1 MRKGKTLLA
10 LLLALAMTVSALG
23 DSQLFVLAEGGTAEE
38 GASPGTEEIEEPVEE
53 AAEEKPAAEEPE
65 VPAEEPETPV
75 EEQPESPAEEPA
87 ETPAEEQP
95 AEEQPAE
102 QPESEE
108 PAKEQPAEEQPAEQ
122 PEGEETAK
130 EQPVEEQPNGEEP
143 AEAPETPA
151 EEQPTETVEEPAAP
165 AETPAE
171 EQPAEVPAAEV
182 PVAEQPA
189 EETEAELST
198 EPLEFE
204 EELDGVRVKAYAE
217 AGIFPEDAVMSVTAV
232 TEEDEAY
239 GETEAALQ
247 EDSIAYD
254 GFLAYD
260 ISFFDKDGEKQEPE
274 AGTVKVS
281 VEIAADQF
289 PGGIDI
295 ESFAVQHLAE
305 LEDGIQVETVADAA
319 EKTDGTMELTEDSVI
334 AEFQVESFSTFA
346 VTWSEDT
353 EIYLSGVETSAAPK
367 VDKPL
372 SREKYV
378 EYNEAS
384 DTYDLNLT
392 VSGAIA
398 SQNEKI
404 PMDVLLIVDKSGS
417 MADGMS
423 GQENPGQGNRRI
435 DAVANA
441 TKQLTDALSRNENLD
456 VRYSIV
462 TFNGPTKFKVKGSS
476 ENAQLALD
484 WTIST
489 DPVTNANAVNNMIGK
504 IRPDGGTNYQ
514 AGINKGIIQIGLARE
529 GAQRIVI
536 FLTDGVPTVRNNV
549 GSCHDYEDEKVKE
562 NNTAAVNTVKGMHV
576 NAFYC
581 IGAGSAFSNS
591 NSLAMNNL
599 NDIKNAVDAS
609 EKAVYSATNTTELEN
624 AFKAI
629 IGNTTTI
636 LCDHVTIT
644 DTLSENVTPVLNA
657 DGALKKL
664 NITVTDGDGKQ
675 IASGRETVSLA
686 KTEKNEA
693 AVLRAVYT
701 DGQLQLQFPSNYK
714 LEQNWTYRLTIEIKA
729 TKEAYENYHDAGDAY
744 PNTGEAR
751 TGVTSAGQGGL
762 YSNVKDTAKVL
773 YEFNGEKKEAPYNMP
788 VIQIHPKQL
797 TISKKV
803 SGITEE
809 QAKNLE
815 FTMKIT
821 ASDSLLKGTY
831 PIAGSKETVAFTNGT
846 ATVKLTGTGTITIK
860 NLPLRTYTVEEQTNA
875 MADVQELYYWDHEA
889 YTENK
894 SAELTMSKNGA
905 VTVTNYYKPYR
916 SLQVVKKVEGEM
928 GDQNQT
934 FKFEVKKNDMLLEKG
949 TYGNIAVTNGTFGLK
964 SGQSISIS
972 KLKENDKISVTE
984 IDGNTGGYRTSYTI
998 NDSKDR
1004 TSGTSW
1010 SSTDNLPEGTT
1021 KITFINTKDRVIP
1034 TGIQVN
1040 WMPFSRMLLAGVG
1053 MALVMLF
1060 TGKRRKI

>member
-38 GASPGTEEIEEPVEE
+38 GASPDTKEIEEPVEE
-53 AAEEKPAAEEPE
+53 AAEEEPAAEEPE

-75 EEQPESPAEEPA
+75 EEQPKSPAEEPAETPA

-102 QPESEE
+102 QPEGEE
-108 PAKEQPAEEQPAEQ
+108 SAKDQPAEEQPAEQ

-130 EQPVEEQPNGEEP
+130 EQPVEEQPDDEQP
-143 AEAPETPA
+143 TEAPEIPA

-171 EQPAEVPAAEV
+171 EQPAEVPTAEV
-182 PVAEQPA
+182 PVAEQLV

-247 EDSIAYD
+247 EDSVSYD

-260 ISFFDKDGEKQEPE
+260 ISFFDKEGEKLEPE
-274 AGTVKVS
+274 AGSVKVS
-281 VEIAADQF
+281 VEIVADQF

-305 LEDGIQVETVADAA
+305 QEDEIRVETVADAA

-334 AEFQVESFSTFA
+334 AEFQVESFSTFV

-378 EYNEAS
+378 EYNEDS

-417 MADGMS
+417 MDEWIPGR
-423 GQENPGQGNRRI
+423 PGQGNGKKKI
-435 DAVANA
+435 DAVADA
-441 TKQLTDALSRNENLD
+441 TKQLTDALSGNGNLD
-456 VRYSIV
+456 VRYSVV
-462 TFNGPTKFKVKGSS
+462 TFSGPTDYFTWGEKN
-476 ENAQLALD
+476 NAQLAQN
-484 WTIST
+484 WTTKADTVNS
-489 DPVTNANAVNNMIGK
+489 AVRN

-514 AGINKGIIQIGLARE
+514 AGIERGITQIGAARE

-536 FLTDGVPTVRNNV
+536 FLTDGVPTVRNGVSSCEQGDSYNV
-549 GSCHDYEDEKVKE
+549 GL
-562 NNTAAVNTVKGMHV
+562 NNDAAVDAAAGMNV

-581 IGAGSAFSNS
+581 IGAGNAFSNS
-591 NSLAMNNL
+591 ESQAVKNL
-599 NDIKNAVDAS
+599 DAIKNAVTAD

-657 DGALKKL
+657 DGALNKL

-675 IASGRETVSLA
+675 VASGRETISLA

-693 AVLRAVYT
+693 AVLRAVYAN
-701 DGQLQLQFPSNYK
+701 GQLRLQFPSNYK

-744 PNTGEAR
+744 PNTGEER

-762 YSNVKDTAKVL
+762 YSNVKDTAKVS
-773 YEFNGEKKEAPYNMP
+773 YEFNGEPKEAPYNMP

-821 ASDSLLKGTY
+821 ASDSSLKGTY

-860 NLPLRTYTVEEQTNA
+860 NLPLRTYTVEEQTDA

-905 VTVTNYYKPYR
+905 VTVTNYYKPYW

-934 FKFEVKKNDMLLEKG
+934 FKFEIKKNDTLLGTG
-949 TYGNIAVTNGTFGLK
+949 TYGNVTVTNGIFGLK
-964 SGQSISIS
+964 SGQSITIS
-972 KLKENDKISVTE
+972 KLKENDKISITE
-984 IDGNTGGYRTSYTI
+984 TDGNKGGYRTSYTI

-1010 SSTDNLPEGTT
+1010 SSTGNLSEGTT

-1034 TGIQVN
+1034 TGIQ
-1040 WMPFSRMLLAGVG
+1040 MDGIPFSLMLLAGAG
-1053 MALVMLF
+1053 MALVMLL

>member
-38 GASPGTEEIEEPVEE
+38 GASPDTEEIEEPVEE
-53 AAEEKPAAEEPE
+53 AAEEEPAAEEPE

-75 EEQPESPAEEPA
+75 EEEPESSAEEPAEPPAEEPA
-87 ETPAEEQP
+87 EPPAEEQP

-102 QPESEE
+102 QPEGED
-108 PAKEQPAEEQPAEQ
+108 PAKEQPAEEQ

-130 EQPVEEQPNGEEP
+130 EQPVEEQPNDEQPTEV
-143 AEAPETPA
+143 PETPA
-151 EEQPTETVEEPAAP
+151 EEQPTETVEESA
-165 AETPAE
+165 
-171 EQPAEVPAAEV
+171 
-182 PVAEQPA
+182 
-189 EETEAELST
+189 AELST

-254 GFLAYD
+254 GFLACD
-260 ISFFDKDGEKQEPE
+260 ISFFDKEGEKLEPE
-274 AGTVKVS
+274 AGSVKVL
-281 VEIAADQF
+281 VEIAEDQF
-289 PGGIDI
+289 PGGIDM

-353 EIYLSGVETSAAPK
+353 EIYLSGVETSEAPK

-378 EYNEAS
+378 EYNQDS

-398 SQNEKI
+398 SQGGKV

-417 MADGMS
+417 MKDSMEGHSLHWGWDEKRKIDVVAD
-423 GQENPGQGNRRI
+423 
-435 DAVANA
+435 A
-441 TKQLTDALSRNENLD
+441 TKQLTDALSGNGNLD
-456 VRYSIV
+456 VRYSVI
-462 TFNGPTKFKVKGSS
+462 TFSGPGNFGIEGSD
-476 ENAQLALD
+476 NDAQVELK
-484 WTIST
+484 WTTST
-489 DPVTNANAVNNMIGK
+489 NPVTNANAVNDTVKRIH
-504 IRPDGGTNYQ
+504 PSGGTNYQ
-514 AGINKGIIQIGLARE
+514 AGINKGITQIGLARE

-536 FLTDGVPTVRNNV
+536 FLTDGVPSVRNNAS
-549 GSCHDYEDEKVKE
+549 SCYDYEDEKVKE
-562 NNTAAVNTVKGMHV
+562 NNAAAVDTVKGMHV

-644 DTLSENVTPVLNA
+644 DTLSENVTPVLNV
-657 DGALKKL
+657 DGALNKL

-675 IASGRETVSLA
+675 VASGRETVSLA

-693 AVLRAVYT
+693 AVLRAVYA

-729 TKEAYENYHDAGDAY
+729 TEKAYENYHDAGDAY
-744 PNTGEAR
+744 PDAGGER
-751 TGVTSAGQGGL
+751 TGVTSAGMGGL
-762 YSNVKDTAKVL
+762 YSNMENTAKVL

-821 ASDSLLKGTY
+821 ASDSSLKGTY

-875 MADVQELYYWDHEA
+875 MADVQALYYWAHEEYA
-889 YTENK
+889 ENK
-894 SAELTMSKNGA
+894 NAELTMSKNGT

-928 GDQNQT
+928 GDPNEA
-934 FKFEVKKNDMLLEKG
+934 FEFEIKKNGTLLG
-949 TYGNIAVTNGTFGLK
+949 TGIYGNITVTEGTFGLK
-964 SGQSISIS
+964 SGQSITIS

-984 IDGNTGGYRTSYTI
+984 TDGNTGGYRTSYTI

-1004 TSGTSW
+1004 ISGTSW
-1010 SSTDNLPEGTT
+1010 SSTDNLPEGPT

-1040 WMPFSRMLLAGVG
+1040 WIPFSVMLLAGVG
-1053 MALVMLF
+1053 MALVMLL